1 MFLGANMLNVT
12 NLSDNNV
19 GSSRAKFYF
28 PENMDEEQDDD
39 SPKILEESRNKL
51 WSKLD
56 AQINTQK
63 LIDFDTAYLANDN
76 DKGTEVAWNE
86 MIYYKNN
93 PSLNRFA
100 DQATLASIIDKL
112 KPILDFL
119 MKIDHPNLLK
129 FYDYWSSEDNQVFK
143 LVVITGYSSAGSL
156 KKLLDS
162 SRATQT
168 MIKEHTIKRWLNQ
181 IIYTIKS
188 LHDNKISIFQ
198 GHLNSDTIFIQSS
211 GVIRLSPTL
220 LSLNGLCEL
229 NNQLIQ
235 TSLEKK
241 AHIELSEEMIKKDL
255 KAIGRLAIDI
265 FTAHLRLTP
274 SSPHKSNHRVSKYL
288 CFKNIKYS
296 IINLNFA
303 KFRINLT

>member
-1 MFLGANMLNVT
+1 MSLT
-12 NLSDNNV
+12 DNSNNNNSV

-28 PENMDEEQDDD
+28 SENMDEDQDDD
-39 SPKILEESRNKL
+39 SPKILEESQNKM

-56 AQINTQK
+56 AQINSQK
-63 LIDFDTAYLANDN
+63 LIDFDTAHLANDN

-86 MIYYKNN
+86 MIYYKNR
-93 PSLNRFA
+93 PALNRFA

-129 FYDYWSSEDNQVFK
+129 FYDYWSSEDAEVYK

-168 MIKEHTIKRWLNQ
+168 KIKEHTIKRWLNQ

-188 LHDNKISIFQ
+188 LHDNKITIFQ
-198 GHLNSDTIFIQSS
+198 GHLNSDTIFIQSC

-229 NNQLIQ
+229 SNQLIQ
-235 TSLEKK
+235 SSVEKK
-241 AHIELSEEMIKKDL
+241 AHIDLNDEMVKKDL

-274 SSPHKSNHRVSKYL
+274 SSPLKSNHRSCILKKTQL
-288 CFKNIKYS
+288 KKNLK
-296 IINLNFA
+296 NRRFA
-303 KFRINLT
+303 ATISVFYYFL

>member
-1 MFLGANMLNVT
+1 MLNVT
-12 NLSDNNV
+12 SLGENSV
-19 GSSRAKFYF
+19 CSSRAKFYF
-28 PENMDEEQDDD
+28 SENVDEELDDD
-39 SPKILEESRNKL
+39 SPKILEESQNKL

-56 AQINTQK
+56 SQINSQK
-63 LIDFDTAYLANDN
+63 LIDFDTAFLANDN

-86 MIYYKNN
+86 MIYYKNK
-93 PSLNRFA
+93 PELNRFA
-100 DQATLASIIDKL
+100 DKNSLASIVEKL
-112 KPILDFL
+112 KPILELL

-129 FYDYWSSEDNQVFK
+129 FYDYWSSEDDNVYK

-162 SRATQT
+162 SRGTQT

-181 IIYTIKS
+181 ILYSIKS

-198 GHLNSDTIFIQSS
+198 GHLNSDTIFIQSC

-235 TSLEKK
+235 SSLDKK
-241 AHIELSEEMIKKDL
+241 AHIDLNEELVRKDL

-274 SSPHKSNHRVSKYL
+274 SSPKKSNHRVSKYL
-288 CFKNIKYS
+288 
-296 IINLNFA
+296 
-303 KFRINLT
+303 